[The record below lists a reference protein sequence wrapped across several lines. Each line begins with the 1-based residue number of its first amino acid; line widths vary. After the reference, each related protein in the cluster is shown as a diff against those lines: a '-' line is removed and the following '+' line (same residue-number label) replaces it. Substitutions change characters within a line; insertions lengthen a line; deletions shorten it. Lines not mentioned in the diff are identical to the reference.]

1 MNPSYLFSLSESKR
15 ALYRNQPDLAQGIQI
30 SEPEEYEHPPFV
42 ENAALRLWYNEQ
54 PDRYMTHWHN
64 ATEMIV
70 ALENCYTV
78 TVQNQIFHLQPG
90 DILVVPPGALHSIQ
104 GNPKGEGS
112 RFIFLFELTIFNS
125 MYDFRFV
132 RSAFSN
138 AVLINQTTCPDI
150 YEHEITVLMQ
160 CAEVYWSDSPIRI
173 LQIYSLLLQFF
184 ICYTQNLLASK
195 ISPNAQS
202 QLANS
207 DHKTAIQ
214 TLLSKIETD
223 FEHIPSLEEAATQT
237 GLSKFYFARHFRIC
251 TGHTYLIE
259 LLCKLRRSS
268 IPHKRKMKMQD
279 KLSLIIFVMR
289 DNPLLDKLS
298 ESLVGNSPTSNESAN
313 GRIQLYPK
321 LG

>member
-15 ALYRNQPDLAQGIQI
+15 ALYRNQPDLAQGLQI

-54 PDRYMTHWHN
+54 TDRYMTHWHN

-125 MYDFRFV
+125 MHDFRFV

-150 YEHEITVLMQ
+150 FVPLPTTLSISNVIR
-160 CAEVYWSDSPIRI
+160 SP
-173 LQIYSLLLQFF
+173 
-184 ICYTQNLLASK
+184 
-195 ISPNAQS
+195 
-202 QLANS
+202 
-207 DHKTAIQ
+207 
-214 TLLSKIETD
+214 
-223 FEHIPSLEEAATQT
+223 
-237 GLSKFYFARHFRIC
+237 
-251 TGHTYLIE
+251 
-259 LLCKLRRSS
+259 
-268 IPHKRKMKMQD
+268 
-279 KLSLIIFVMR
+279 
-289 DNPLLDKLS
+289 
-298 ESLVGNSPTSNESAN
+298 
-313 GRIQLYPK
+313 
-321 LG
+321 

>member
-15 ALYRNQPDLAQGIQI
+15 ALYRNQPDLAQGRQI

-104 GNPKGEGS
+104 GNPKGEGY

-184 ICYTQNLLASK
+184 ICYTQNFLAGK
-195 ISPNAQS
+195 IIPNTQS

-207 DHKTAIQ
+207 DHKAAIQ
-214 TLLSKIETD
+214 TLLSEIETD

-237 GLSKFYFARHFRIC
+237 GISKFYFARHFRNC
-251 TGHTYLIE
+251 TGHTYWDYINQIRLKKASQ
-259 LLCKLRRSS
+259 LLVETNDAICKIALACGFHDLSSFNRSFKKEIGCTPS
-268 IPHKRKMKMQD
+268 AYRKQF
-279 KLSLIIFVMR
+279 S
-289 DNPLLDKLS
+289 
-298 ESLVGNSPTSNESAN
+298 SN
-313 GRIQLYPK
+313 
-321 LG
+321 

>member
-15 ALYRNQPDLAQGIQI
+15 ALYRNQPDLAQGLQI

-54 PDRYMTHWHN
+54 TDRYMTHWHN

-125 MYDFRFV
+125 MLDFRFV

-138 AVLINQTTCPDI
+138 AVLINQITCPDI

-160 CAEVYWSDSPIRI
+160 CA
-173 LQIYSLLLQFF
+173 
-184 ICYTQNLLASK
+184 
-195 ISPNAQS
+195 
-202 QLANS
+202 
-207 DHKTAIQ
+207 
-214 TLLSKIETD
+214 
-223 FEHIPSLEEAATQT
+223 
-237 GLSKFYFARHFRIC
+237 
-251 TGHTYLIE
+251 
-259 LLCKLRRSS
+259 
-268 IPHKRKMKMQD
+268 
-279 KLSLIIFVMR
+279 
-289 DNPLLDKLS
+289 
-298 ESLVGNSPTSNESAN
+298 
-313 GRIQLYPK
+313 
-321 LG
+321 

>member
-15 ALYRNQPDLAQGIQI
+15 ALYRNQPDLAQGRQI

-125 MYDFRFV
+125 MHDFRFV

-160 CAEVYWSDSPIRI
+160 CAELYWSDSPIRI

-214 TLLSKIETD
+214 ILLSKIETD

-251 TGHTYLIE
+251 TGHTYWDYINQIRLKKASQ
-259 LLCKLRRSS
+259 LLVETNDAICKIALACGFHDVSSFNRSFKKD
-268 IPHKRKMKMQD
+268 IGCTP
-279 KLSLIIFVMR
+279 
-289 DNPLLDKLS
+289 S
-298 ESLVGNSPTSNESAN
+298 EYRARN
-313 GRIQLYPK
+313 K
-321 LG
+321 

>member
-1 MNPSYLFSLSESKR
+1 M
-15 ALYRNQPDLAQGIQI
+15 
-30 SEPEEYEHPPFV
+30 H
-42 ENAALRLWYNEQ
+42 
-54 PDRYMTHWHN
+54 
-64 ATEMIV
+64 
-70 ALENCYTV
+70 
-78 TVQNQIFHLQPG
+78 
-90 DILVVPPGALHSIQ
+90 
-104 GNPKGEGS
+104 
-112 RFIFLFELTIFNS
+112 
-125 MYDFRFV
+125 DFRFV

-223 FEHIPSLEEAATQT
+223 FEHIPHLRKLPHRPVSQNFILPDI
-237 GLSKFYFARHFRIC
+237 FASVL
-251 TGHTYLIE
+251 TYL
-259 LLCKLRRSS
+259 LGL
-268 IPHKRKMKMQD
+268 HKPDSVKEGLPASCR
-279 KLSLIIFVMR
+279 
-289 DNPLLDKLS
+289 
-298 ESLVGNSPTSNESAN
+298 NE
-313 GRIQLYPK
+313 
-321 LG
+321 

>member
-1 MNPSYLFSLSESKR
+1 MKNCSKR
-15 ALYRNQPDLAQGIQI
+15 EYICKIRIGLSLQYTSAHCMRTVISCSYISGQVVWFIKTALEKADLAQGLQI

-132 RSAFSN
+132 RSA
-138 AVLINQTTCPDI
+138 
-150 YEHEITVLMQ
+150 
-160 CAEVYWSDSPIRI
+160 
-173 LQIYSLLLQFF
+173 
-184 ICYTQNLLASK
+184 
-195 ISPNAQS
+195 
-202 QLANS
+202 
-207 DHKTAIQ
+207 
-214 TLLSKIETD
+214 
-223 FEHIPSLEEAATQT
+223 
-237 GLSKFYFARHFRIC
+237 
-251 TGHTYLIE
+251 
-259 LLCKLRRSS
+259 
-268 IPHKRKMKMQD
+268 
-279 KLSLIIFVMR
+279 
-289 DNPLLDKLS
+289 
-298 ESLVGNSPTSNESAN
+298 
-313 GRIQLYPK
+313 
-321 LG
+321 

>member
-15 ALYRNQPDLAQGIQI
+15 ALYRNQPDLAQGLQI

-184 ICYTQNLLASK
+184 ICYTQNLLAGK

-214 TLLSKIETD
+214 TLLSKIET
-223 FEHIPSLEEAATQT
+223 
-237 GLSKFYFARHFRIC
+237 HFRIC
-251 TGHTYLIE
+251 TGHTYWDYINQIRLKKASQ
-259 LLCKLRRSS
+259 LLVETNDAICKIALACGFHDVSSFNRSFKKD
-268 IPHKRKMKMQD
+268 IGCTP
-279 KLSLIIFVMR
+279 
-289 DNPLLDKLS
+289 S
-298 ESLVGNSPTSNESAN
+298 EYRARN
-313 GRIQLYPK
+313 K
-321 LG
+321 

>member
-15 ALYRNQPDLAQGIQI
+15 ALYRNQPDLAQGLQI

-184 ICYTQNLLASK
+184 ICYTQNLLAGK

-214 TLLSKIETD
+214 TLLLKLKQTLNTFPHLRKLPHRPVSQNFILPD
-223 FEHIPSLEEAATQT
+223 IFASVLDIPT
-237 GLSKFYFARHFRIC
+237 GI
-251 TGHTYLIE
+251 T
-259 LLCKLRRSS
+259 
-268 IPHKRKMKMQD
+268 
-279 KLSLIIFVMR
+279 
-289 DNPLLDKLS
+289 
-298 ESLVGNSPTSNESAN
+298 
-313 GRIQLYPK
+313 
-321 LG
+321 